1 MLAHSKIKIDI
12 QQKKKINAKTQG
24 RKDFEKLNKIEIVFI
39 QLSTVNKHFLKAIF
53 YSLRLRSCLEIQTL
67 RRTRSKKVA
76 RRETS
81 GSSRASFRALKERKN
96 FFPRLQRGK
105 SIADLF
111 QTFHVW
117 LLSQCHFVAENNFQT
132 VS

>member
-1 MLAHSKIKIDI
+1 
-12 QQKKKINAKTQG
+12 
-24 RKDFEKLNKIEIVFI
+24 
-39 QLSTVNKHFLKAIF
+39 
-53 YSLRLRSCLEIQTL
+53 LEIQTL

-132 VS
+132 VSKEQRTKNKEQNTKT

>member
-1 MLAHSKIKIDI
+1 MRVQS
-12 QQKKKINAKTQG
+12 
-24 RKDFEKLNKIEIVFI
+24 IVET
-39 QLSTVNKHFLKAIF
+39 LL
-53 YSLRLRSCLEIQTL
+53 SLRLCLLRSAVRLASPLRFFLFFLARAANGGIATKDLRSCLEIQTL

-132 VS
+132 VSKKLLGK

>member
-1 MLAHSKIKIDI
+1 
-12 QQKKKINAKTQG
+12 
-24 RKDFEKLNKIEIVFI
+24 
-39 QLSTVNKHFLKAIF
+39 
-53 YSLRLRSCLEIQTL
+53 LEIQTL

-132 VS
+132 VSKGKSVVRCPLSVALLFAIQVYLKRSS